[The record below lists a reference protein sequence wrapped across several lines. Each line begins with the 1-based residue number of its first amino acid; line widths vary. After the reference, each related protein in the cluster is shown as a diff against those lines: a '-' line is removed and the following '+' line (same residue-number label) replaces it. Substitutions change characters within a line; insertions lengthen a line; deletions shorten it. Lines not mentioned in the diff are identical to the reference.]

1 MSRAAYVLRCHNR
14 DDTVFSRGSTNT
26 EPGAVATGSNT
37 ELDYVVLP
45 FYPVLGFSLSP

>member
-26 EPGAVATGSNT
+26 EPEAVATGSNT

-45 FYPVLGFSLSP
+45 FTLFWGFR